1 MTDYKNILSILN
13 TTCRISP
20 LERTLRGVFLLIF
33 YCLLFNSFSQDSKS
47 IFQTANAYYQNKQYA
62 EAEKMYLLLLKK
74 DKKNATAY
82 YNLGNTYY
90 HLKQYSNAILNYE
103 KAKKLE
109 PESKYI
115 QHNINLTNNKLF
127 SKIEFSKEFFVT
139 KHIKNVAHAKSSQG
153 WSIFMLIFFWIAV
166 LSVCIH
172 FFFNKRILFRIGIIA
187 CLFSFLFA
195 FFTYSSYKDEH
206 QQNFAIIMQSNA
218 YIKSAPVENMNAATA
233 VQSGLKVEIIDTD
246 KNWFKIKLPNDKTGW
261 IEKNSLELI

>member
-1 MTDYKNILSILN
+1 MINDECLKMKTKYKYL
-13 TTCRISP
+13 
-20 LERTLRGVFLLIF
+20 LLITF
-33 YCLLFNSFSQDSKS
+33 CLVLVIANAQDSKS
-47 IFQTANAYYQNKQYA
+47 LFQTANTYYQNKQYE
-62 EAEKMYLLLLKK
+62 EAEKMYLLVLKK

-90 HLKQYSNAILNYE
+90 HLKQYSNAVLNYE
-103 KAKKLE
+103 RAKKLQ

-139 KHIKNVAHAKSSQG
+139 KQIKSVAHAKSSEG
-153 WSIFMLIFFWIAV
+153 WSIFMLVCFWMAV
-166 LSVCIH
+166 LSMCVH
-172 FFFNKRILFRIGIIA
+172 FFFNKRILFRVGIIA
-187 CLFSFLFA
+187 CLLSFLFA
-195 FFTYSSYKDEH
+195 YFTYTSYKAEH
-206 QQNFAIIMQSNA
+206 QQNFAIVMQSNA
-218 YIKSAPVENMNAATA
+218 YIKSAPVETMNAATA